1 VAVVGAGGIGFDV
14 AEFLVHDH
22 APQGAD
28 LRAWMAEWGVA
39 DPETARG
46 GVTTPRPPAP
56 TREVTLLQRKSSK
69 PGAGLGK
76 TTGWIHRAALK
87 ARNVEML
94 SGVNYERID
103 DRGLTIS
110 FGKERSGTRLL
121 EVDHVV
127 LCTGQEPLR
136 ELKGPLEAAGVRVHL
151 VGGADVAV
159 ELDAKR
165 AIDQG
170 SRLAAAL

>member
-1 VAVVGAGGIGFDV
+1 M
-14 AEFLVHDH
+14 H
-22 APQGAD
+22 
-28 LRAWMAEWGVA
+28 
-39 DPETARG
+39 
-46 GVTTPRPPAP
+46 
-56 TREVTLLQRKSSK
+56 LLQRKSSK
-69 PGAGLGK
+69 PGAGLAR

-110 FGKERSGTRLL
+110 FGKERSGTRVLK
-121 EVDHVV
+121 VDHVV

-136 ELKGPLEAAGVRVHL
+136 ELKAPLEAAGTRVHL
-151 VGGADVAV
+151 IGGADVAA

-165 AIDQG
+165 AIEQAT
-170 SRLAAAL
+170 RLAARL